1 MGAAHGPE
9 PGGGAGWS
17 TEDAD
22 EASMKYIES
31 KIGIAMASL
40 LAMGEAG
47 GDEAT
52 VTLPEIVVTA
62 TSTDVG
68 YQAYDAAVAKI
79 DIPIFHLPISIQVV
93 PREVLDDQQVIRLED
108 ALKNVSGVY
117 QAFNNGFGETDFGLR
132 GFRQLVVYE
141 DGFRVPG
148 PGSQETAH
156 LERVEVLKGPASAL
170 YGRIEPGGL
179 IHQVTKRPRATASYA
194 LRQQFG
200 SFELYRTT
208 LDATGPLTKD
218 DTLRYRLNIA
228 HENANSFRD
237 FVDREGLFVSPVVT
251 WNIGARTQASVDY
264 QYRFRENPSD
274 QGIPIVNGRPAP
286 VPISRYYEE
295 PGISAVETESHRAGF
310 MWSHAFDER
319 WVLHHRFKA
328 DRERVHGQRI
338 EPGRVIDGRTL
349 TRTARDRMQ
358 ERETYFTTL
367 DLTGEFTTG
376 ALKHRV
382 LTGLDYYNAQTV
394 LRGGAIVPYA
404 NIDLFEPVYSGVR
417 PVFPALPES
426 TRRQDWFGLYFQ
438 DHIDL
443 LENLHVL
450 GGGRYDWAGS
460 EQSESA
466 AGPAGSAEDR
476 AFSPRV
482 GLVYQPTWWL
492 GLYGSYTESFGASAQ
507 FGRSRTGEVF
517 GPETATQYEA
527 GLKADLLDGSVTA
540 TLAFYHLTK
549 QGVLTPDPVD
559 PDFSV
564 QTGEARS
571 RGIELDVSG
580 EPTLSL
586 KLIASLAY
594 TDTEITKSNLGDQG
608 NPLAAV
614 PEWSGSLWA
623 VHTRQEGPLRGLRV
637 GAGIFAEDARP
648 GDNAG
653 TFELPGYVRVDLLA
667 GYEWTVGSTRLTAQI
682 NVENA
687 FDQEYFRS
695 PIFISAVPGAPR
707 TFLGSI
713 RLEF

>member
-1 MGAAHGPE
+1 M
-9 PGGGAGWS
+9 
-17 TEDAD
+17 
-22 EASMKYIES
+22 
-31 KIGIAMASL
+31 
-40 LAMGEAG
+40 
-47 GDEAT
+47 
-52 VTLPEIVVTA
+52 
-62 TSTDVG
+62 
-68 YQAYDAAVAKI
+68 
-79 DIPIFHLPISIQVV
+79 
-93 PREVLDDQQVIRLED
+93 
-108 ALKNVSGVY
+108 
-117 QAFNNGFGETDFGLR
+117 
-132 GFRQLVVYE
+132 
-141 DGFRVPG
+141 
-148 PGSQETAH
+148 
-156 LERVEVLKGPASAL
+156 LKGPAAAL

-179 IHQVTKRPRATASYA
+179 IHQVTKRPRATPAYA

-200 SFELYRTT
+200 SFDLYRTT

-228 HENANSFRD
+228 HENGDSFRD

-310 MWSHAFDER
+310 MWSHAFNDR
-319 WVLHHRFKA
+319 WVLRHRFKA
-328 DRERVHGQRI
+328 DRDRLDGQRI
-338 EPGRVIDGRTL
+338 EPDRVIDGRTL
-349 TRTARDRMQ
+349 TRTARNRTQD
-358 ERETYFTTL
+358 RETYFTTL
-367 DLTGEFTTG
+367 DLTGEFRTG
-376 ALKHRV
+376 AFRHRV
-382 LTGLDYYNAQTV
+382 LTGLDYYDTETV
-394 LRGGAIVPYA
+394 LGVGDMVPYA
-404 NIDLFEPVYSGVR
+404 DIDLFEPVYSGVR
-417 PVFPALPES
+417 PVFPTVPES

-438 DHIDL
+438 DQIDL

-450 GGGRYDWAGS
+450 GGGRYDWAS
-460 EQSESA
+460 IEEPQSA
-466 AGPAGSAEDR
+466 ADPAGSAEDR

-482 GLVYQPTWWL
+482 GLVYQPMSWL
-492 GLYGSYTESFGASAQ
+492 GFYGSYSESFGAFAQ
-507 FGRSRTGEVF
+507 FARSRTGEPF

-527 GLKADLLDGSVTA
+527 GLKADLLDGSLTA

-549 QGVLTPDPVD
+549 QDVLTPDPVD
-559 PDFSV
+559 QDFAV
-564 QTGEARS
+564 QIGAARS

-580 EPTLSL
+580 ELSPAL

-594 TDTEITKSNLGDQG
+594 TDTEITRSNLGDQG

-623 VHTRQEGPLRGLRV
+623 VHTRQEGSLRGLRL

-667 GYEWTVGSTRLTAQI
+667 GYEWNIGRTKLTAQL

-687 FDQEYFRS
+687 LDQEYFKS

-713 RLEF
+713 RIEF

>member
-1 MGAAHGPE
+1 MN
-9 PGGGAGWS
+9 
-17 TEDAD
+17 
-22 EASMKYIES
+22 YIES
-31 KIGIAMASL
+31 KIGIAMAAF
-40 LAMGEAG
+40 LAMTEAG

-52 VTLPEIVVTA
+52 VTLPEIVVT
-62 TSTDVG
+62 TTPTDLG
-68 YQAYDAAVAKI
+68 YQAYDAAVTKI
-79 DIPIFHLPISIQVV
+79 DIPIFDLPVSIQVV
-93 PREVLDDQQVIRLED
+93 PREVMDDQQVIRLED

-117 QAFNNGFGETDFGLR
+117 QAFNNGFGEPDYGLR
-132 GFRQLVVYE
+132 GFRQFFVYE

-148 PGSQETAH
+148 VPGPGFQETAH
-156 LERVEVLKGPASAL
+156 LERVEVLKGPAAAL

-194 LRQQFG
+194 LQQQFG
-200 SFELYRTT
+200 SFDLYRTT
-208 LDATGPLTKD
+208 LDATGPFTKD
-218 DTLRYRLNIA
+218 GTLRYRLNIA
-228 HENANSFRD
+228 HENADSFRD

-251 WNIGARTQASVDY
+251 WNIGVHTQASVDY
-264 QYRFRENPSD
+264 QYRFRDNPSD
-274 QGIPIVNGRPAP
+274 RGTPIVNGRPAP
-286 VPISRYYEE
+286 VAISRYYEE

-310 MWSHAFDER
+310 MWSHAFNDH
-319 WVLHHRFKA
+319 WVLRHRFKL
-328 DRERVHGQRI
+328 DRDRLDGQRI

-349 TRTARDRMQ
+349 TRTARDRTQ
-358 ERETYFTTL
+358 DTETFFTTL

-376 ALKHRV
+376 PFEHRV
-382 LTGLDYYNAQTV
+382 LTGLDYYDTETI
-394 LRGGAIVPYA
+394 LGGGAIVPYA
-404 NIDLFEPVYSGVR
+404 DIDLFEPVYSGVR

-438 DHIDL
+438 DQIDL

-450 GGGRYDWAGS
+450 AGGRYDWAS
-460 EQSESA
+460 IEEPQSVTD
-466 AGPAGSAEDR
+466 PAGSAEDR

-482 GLVYQPTWWL
+482 GLVYQPTSWL
-492 GLYGSYTESFGASAQ
+492 GFYGSYTESFGAFAQ
-507 FGRSRTGEVF
+507 FARSHTGESF

-527 GLKADLLDGSVTA
+527 GLKADLLDGNLTT

-564 QTGEARS
+564 QTGAARS

-580 EPTLSL
+580 EPTPSF

-623 VHTRQEGPLRGLRV
+623 VHTRQEGPLRGLRL
-637 GAGIFAEDARP
+637 GAGMFAEDARP

-667 GYEWTVGSTRLTAQI
+667 GYEWTIGSTRLTAQI

-687 FDQEYFRS
+687 FDQEYFKS
-695 PIFISAVPGAPR
+695 PILISAVPGAPR

-713 RLEF
+713 QLEF